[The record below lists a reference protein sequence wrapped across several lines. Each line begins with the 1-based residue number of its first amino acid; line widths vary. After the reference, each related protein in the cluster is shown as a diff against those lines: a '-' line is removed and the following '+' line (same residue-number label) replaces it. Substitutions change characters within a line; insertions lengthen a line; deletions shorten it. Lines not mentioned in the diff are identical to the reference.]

1 MGGWTDRQ
9 ADESDFIEPCPTNIK
24 HPVRK
29 KDYCE
34 REKAV
39 YFQRLH

>member
-1 MGGWTDRQ
+1 MDRWRDRQ
-9 ADESDFIEPCPTNIK
+9 VDESDFIEPYPTNIK
-24 HPVRK
+24 HPIRK